1 MEAGPM
7 NRTRE
12 DAWKLLNRYTSNLNL
27 IRHALAVEAAM
38 RAYAVEL
45 AGDTEEWGVVGLVH
59 DLDYDRFPD
68 SHPMKGAEILRE
80 EGYSEDVVH
89 AVLAHADY
97 TGVPRLSMMDKA
109 LFAVDELCGFI
120 TAATLVRPDRK
131 VTELPVASVRKR
143 LKDKAFARSVNRGD
157 ILRGAEELGVDLDEH
172 IRFVTHAMAGISDEL
187 GLAGKE

>member
-12 DAWKLLNRYTSNLNL
+12 DAWTVLNQHTGNQNL

-45 AGDTEEWGVVGLVH
+45 GEDEEKWGLVGLLH
-59 DLDYDRFPD
+59 DFDYERFPD
-68 SHPMKGAEILRE
+68 EHPTKGAEILVGL
-80 EGYSEDVVH
+80 GYPADVVH
-89 AVLAHADY
+89 AIRAHAEY
-97 TGVPRLSMMDKA
+97 SGVPRLTAMDRV

-120 TAATLVRPDRK
+120 TAATLVRPDRR
-131 VTELPVASVRKR
+131 VAELPVQSVRKR

-157 ILRGAEELGVDLDEH
+157 ILRGAEELGVDLNEH
-172 IRFVTHAMAGISDEL
+172 IRFVINAMAGVAEDL